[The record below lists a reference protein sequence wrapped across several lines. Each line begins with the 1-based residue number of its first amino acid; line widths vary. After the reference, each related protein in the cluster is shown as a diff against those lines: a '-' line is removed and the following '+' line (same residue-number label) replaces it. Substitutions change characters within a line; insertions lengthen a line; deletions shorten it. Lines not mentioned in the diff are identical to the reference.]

1 MTQAVIP
8 GDALLHEPRLAVE
21 GQGRLVVGPD
31 RQLHPRQPEPV
42 IRQIQRGP
50 HQGRAHA
57 TPGPVIVHRHADGGH
72 VATTGTRFHHQNQG
86 AHHLPLA
93 LGQQAVDT
101 IPRGQLLLPL
111 LQGGK
116 GKLQGT
122 GLGIRHGV
130 KIPQGNGIFRPG
142 AANSDGHETS

>member
-1 MTQAVIP
+1 M
-8 GDALLHEPRLAVE
+8 
-21 GQGRLVVGPD
+21 
-31 RQLHPRQPEPV
+31 
-42 IRQIQRGP
+42 
-50 HQGRAHA
+50 
-57 TPGPVIVHRHADGGH
+57 
-72 VATTGTRFHHQNQG
+72 ATTGTRFHHQNQG

-142 AANSDGHETS
+142 AANSDGHETSLLAEPHLAARLACVSTPHQRNQSKG